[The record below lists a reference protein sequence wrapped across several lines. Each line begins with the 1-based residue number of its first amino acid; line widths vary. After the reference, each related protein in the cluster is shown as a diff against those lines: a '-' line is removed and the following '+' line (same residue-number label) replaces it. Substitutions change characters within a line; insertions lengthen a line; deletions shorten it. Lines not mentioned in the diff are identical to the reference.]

1 MLSKLFHYR
10 RWRSSQRAGRRVL
23 ALLVLMSLP
32 LAAQAEG
39 FDNLA
44 TLADKGFVIGAQAQL
59 LGSGESLGAMH
70 PTRRLSPAS
79 VTKLYTAAASLDRW
93 GPQHRFTTQLMATGN
108 VDAQGVLHGDLV
120 LDGGGDPALTSEN
133 LWRLVQRL
141 RERGVRAV
149 DGQLVVSQWR
159 FGPVTCV
166 TTDRCEARTRSDNAY
181 SASLSSAAVNYG
193 SWCNRVK
200 PGAAVGDAAAISD
213 CATVAPLIRLDNQ
226 VKTVAHGRDSRLS
239 AERISSER
247 GDTLRVSGQIARDSY
262 SREIYR
268 GSSDPAEQTAKTL
281 MALLGQAGV
290 EVKGYATS
298 TTPPPT
304 TAKRLAAVD
313 GKPLQ
318 ELLLRMLNYSN
329 NFMAD
334 TLALDLVAKP
344 RAELQ
349 DAGNALMRFAQEL
362 PGHGVPTLASGSGL
376 TPENR
381 VSARDINALLSAM
394 YQRSAL
400 FPTFVAGL
408 QLPTNGPMHFIRRG
422 SDTFQQS
429 VMLKTGTLNEPVTV
443 RAVAGY
449 FRTQTGRW
457 GSFAVLVNGTSQTP
471 YLAWR
476 QVLPLVAADLTE
488 MIEAH

>member
-1 MLSKLFHYR
+1 MLSRLFHCR
-10 RWRSSQRAGRRVL
+10 HPRALQRVGRRVL
-23 ALLVLMSLP
+23 ALLVMMGLP
-32 LAAQAEG
+32 LAAQADG

-59 LGSGESLGAMH
+59 LGSGESLGAIH

-93 GPQHRFTTQLMATGN
+93 GPQHRFTTQLVSSGDI
-108 VDAQGVLHGDLV
+108 DAQGVLHGDLV

-149 DGQLVVSQWR
+149 NGQLVVSQWR

-181 SASLSSAAVNYG
+181 SALLSSAAVNYG

-200 PGAAVGDAAAISD
+200 PGNAVGDAASISD
-213 CATVAPLIRLDNQ
+213 CATVTPLTRIANN
-226 VKTVAHGRDSRLS
+226 VETVPRGGDTRLS
-239 AERISSER
+239 VERISDER
-247 GDTLRVSGQIARDSY
+247 GDTLRISGQIARGGF
-262 SREIYR
+262 SREVYR
-268 GSSDPAEQTAKTL
+268 ASSEPAEQTAKTL
-281 MALLGQAGV
+281 LALLRQAGI
-290 EVKGYATS
+290 EVDGYATS

-334 TLALDLVAKP
+334 TLALDLVDKP
-344 RAELQ
+344 HAELQ
-349 DAGNALMRFAQEL
+349 DGADALMRFARSL
-362 PGHGVPTLASGSGL
+362 PGQGVPTLASGSGL

-381 VSARDINALLSAM
+381 VSARGLNTLLEAM
-394 YQRSAL
+394 YHRPAL

-422 SDTFQQS
+422 SDTFQRH

-476 QVLPLVAADLTE
+476 QVLPLVAADLTR

>member
-1 MLSKLFHYR
+1 MLSTVLCSR
-10 RWRSSQRAGRRVL
+10 RRRSWGRSGRRMVSM
-23 ALLVLMSLP
+23 LVLLGLP
-32 LAAQAEG
+32 LSAVADG
-39 FDNLA
+39 FSNLA

-59 LGSGESLGAMH
+59 LGSGENLGSIQ

-93 GPQHRFTTQLMATGN
+93 GPQHRFTTQLMATGE
-108 VDAQGVLHGDLV
+108 VDAQGVLQGDLV
-120 LDGGGDPALTSEN
+120 FDGGGDPALTSEN

-141 RERGVRAV
+141 RERGVRKV
-149 DGQLVVSQWR
+149 NGELVVSQWR

-181 SASLSSAAVNYG
+181 SALLSSAAVNYG
-193 SWCNRVK
+193 SWCNLIK
-200 PGAAVGDAAAISD
+200 PGAAVGDAATISD
-213 CATVAPLIRLDNQ
+213 CTTVAPLTRIDNR
-226 VKTVAHGRDSRLS
+226 VTTVAPGGDTRLS
-239 AERISSER
+239 AERLSDAQ
-247 GDTLRVSGQIARDSY
+247 GDTLRISGQIAHGGF

-268 GSSDPAEQTAKTL
+268 ASSDPAEQTAKTL
-281 MALLGQAGV
+281 VALLGQAGI
-290 EVKGYATS
+290 EVDGHATS

-318 ELLLRMLNYSN
+318 EVLLRMLNYSN

-344 RAELQ
+344 GASLR
-349 DAGNALMRFAQEL
+349 DAGDALMRFARDL
-362 PGHGVPTLASGSGL
+362 PGHGVPTLVSGSGL

-381 VSARDINALLSAM
+381 VSAQDINALLSAM
-394 YQRSAL
+394 YRRSAL

-408 QLPTNGPMHFIRRG
+408 QLPANGPMHFIRRG
-422 SDTFQQS
+422 SDTFQQN

-449 FRTQTGRW
+449 FRTRQGRW
-457 GSFAVLVNGTSQTP
+457 GSFAVLVNGTAQTP

-476 QVLPLVAADLTE
+476 QVLPLVAADLTR

>member
-1 MLSKLFHYR
+1 MLSRLFHCR
-10 RWRSSQRAGRRVL
+10 RPRAVQRAGRR
-23 ALLVLMSLP
+23 AFTLLVMMGLP
-32 LAAQAEG
+32 LTAQADG

-44 TLADKGFVIGAQAQL
+44 TLADKGFVISAQAQL
-59 LGSGESLGAMH
+59 LGSGESLGAIA

-93 GPQHRFTTQLMATGN
+93 GPQHRFTTQLVSTGEI
-108 VDAQGVLHGDLV
+108 DEQGVLQGDLV
-120 LDGGGDPALTSEN
+120 FDGGGDPALTSEN

-149 DGQLVVSQWR
+149 DGQLVISQWR

-166 TTDRCEARTRSDNAY
+166 TTDRCEARTHSDNAY
-181 SASLSSAAVNYG
+181 SALLSSAAVNYG

-200 PGAAVGDAAAISD
+200 PGNAVGDAASISD
-213 CATVAPLIRLDNQ
+213 CATVRPLTRIDND
-226 VKTVAHGRDSRLS
+226 VETVPRGGDTRLS
-239 AERISSER
+239 AQ
-247 GDTLRVSGQIARDSY
+247 RVSDAQGDVLRINGQIARGSFP
-262 SREIYR
+262 REIYR
-268 GSSDPAEQTAKTL
+268 ASSEPAEQTAKTL
-281 MALLGQAGV
+281 MALLRQAGIEV
-290 EVKGYATS
+290 EGYAIS
-298 TTPPPT
+298 TTSPPA

-334 TLALDLVAKP
+334 TLALDLVDAP
-344 RAELQ
+344 GASLL
-349 DAGNALMRFAQEL
+349 DAGKVLERFADRL
-362 PGHGVPTLASGSGL
+362 PGHGRPRLLSGSGL

-381 VSARDINALLSAM
+381 VSARGVNALLANM
-394 YQRSAL
+394 YQRPAL

-422 SDTFQQS
+422 SDTFQRH

-449 FRTQTGRW
+449 FRTRTGRW
-457 GSFAVLVNGTSQTP
+457 GSFAALVNGTSQTP

-476 QVLPLVAADLTE
+476 QVLPLVAADLTD
-488 MIEAH
+488 MIQAH

>member
-1 MLSKLFHYR
+1 MLSRLFHCR
-10 RWRSSQRAGRRVL
+10 RLRSSQRVGRRVL
-23 ALLVLMSLP
+23 ALLVLTGLP
-32 LAAQAEG
+32 LAVQAEG

-59 LGSGESLGAMH
+59 LGSGEDLGAIH
-70 PTRRLSPAS
+70 PARRLSPAS

-141 RERGVRAV
+141 RERGVHAV

-166 TTDRCEARTRSDNAY
+166 TTDRCKARSRSDNAY
-181 SASLSSAAVNYG
+181 SALLSSAAVNYG

-200 PGAAVGDAAAISD
+200 PGNAVGEAASISD

-226 VKTVAHGRDSRLS
+226 VKTVAHGGDSRLS

-290 EVKGYATS
+290 EIEGYATS

-349 DAGNALMRFAQEL
+349 DAGNALMRFAQGL

-381 VSARDINALLSAM
+381 VSARDLNALLSAM